1 MSHNVLYLSHAPEAV
16 YDIIRGVAPASCDL
30 VTLRENSDAERLEK
44 IRDAEVVIV
53 AAYPLTRPMID
64 AARRLRLVH
73 HQGVGYQDTVDW
85 KTLAARG
92 IPLALTPAGT
102 TIGVAEHTVLLILA
116 AMRRLPFAD
125 SELRVGRWHI
135 NALRPVSRELAGCTV
150 GYVGMG
156 RIAQA
161 VAERLVPFG
170 TRGLYHDKLR
180 LPAEREAVLGLRPAP
195 LGEVLSASDVVTL
208 HVPATP
214 DTRHIID
221 AYAIGRMKR
230 DAFLINTARG
240 ALVDEAALA
249 QALRDGRLAGAG
261 LDVFEKEPPAGS
273 PLLDLPNVVLT
284 PHISAGT
291 RDALAQK
298 MSALFA
304 NVERFYRGEALQDQ
318 VKVMPE
324 AAREAG

>member
-1 MSHNVLYLSHAPEAV
+1 MSHTVLYLSHAPEAV
-16 YDIIRGVAPASCDL
+16 YDIIRGTAPAGYEL
-30 VTLRENSDAERLEK
+30 VTLREDSDAERLER

-53 AAYPLTRPMID
+53 AAYPLTRAMLD

-85 KTLAARG
+85 QALAARG

-125 SELRVGRWHI
+125 SELRLGRWHI

-150 GYVGMG
+150 GYIGMG

-161 VAERLVPFG
+161 VAERLRPFG
-170 TRGLYHDKLR
+170 TQGLYHDVVPLSG
-180 LPAEREAVLGLRPAP
+180 EREAALGVRAASRD
-195 LGEVLSASDVVTL
+195 EVLSSSDVVTL
-208 HVPATP
+208 HAPATP
-214 DTRHIID
+214 ATRHIID
-221 AYAIGRMKR
+221 ARAIRRMKR

-240 ALVDEAALA
+240 SLVDEAALA
-249 QALRDGRLAGAG
+249 EALREGRLAGAG
-261 LDVFEKEPPAGS
+261 LDVFEKEPPTGS
-273 PLLDLPNVVLT
+273 PLLDLPNIVLT

-298 MSALFA
+298 MRAVFE
-304 NVERFYRGEALQDQ
+304 NVQRFYRGEALENE
-318 VKVMPE
+318 VKLTPL